1 MKINSP
7 SYEIAYLRIMLT
19 RRIPTIGLLTGVIS
33 ICLGHGIA
41 LADIPGNHPYYIHAR
56 SDLRKAESLLE
67 TADEFNVTP
76 EMRDAAKYVRSAIQD
91 IEVASVLDGKNTNNY
106 PAVDTSLNHRDK
118 FQQIYQL
125 LNAAN
130 QDIAREEDN
139 NFVLSWRNKAEVEI
153 NQAKHFTA
161 IAAVRDTVDDLNGD

>member
-1 MKINSP
+1 MLIHKITS
-7 SYEIAYLRIMLT
+7 
-19 RRIPTIGLLTGVIS
+19 IGLLTGLIS
-33 ICLGHGIA
+33 LSLGHGIA

-67 TADEFNVTP
+67 TSDEFNVTQ
-76 EMRDAAKYVRSAIQD
+76 EMRSADQYVRNAIRD
-91 IEVASVLDGKNTNNY
+91 IEVASALDDKNTSSY
-106 PAVDTSLNHRDK
+106 PPIDTSLKHRDK

-125 LNAAN
+125 LNTAN